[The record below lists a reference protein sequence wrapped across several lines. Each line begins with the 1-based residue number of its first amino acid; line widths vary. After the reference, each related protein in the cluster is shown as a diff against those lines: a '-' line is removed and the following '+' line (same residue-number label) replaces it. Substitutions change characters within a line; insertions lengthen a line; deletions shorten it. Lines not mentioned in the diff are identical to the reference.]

1 MEKSVEIAVDID
13 WANEDDET
21 LSSEDDDIRNRCDLI
36 SIAIINIIR
45 IKNKRLI
52 RAIITKIRIKS
63 VVVWFN
69 CLLVEEYKLKIDVF
83 ALRKD
88 PFGKYSYSCRDI
100 DNGPHRLPL
109 HVVPIRNEYQKSYE
123 ETFLGDKKRLRWHA
137 PH

>member
-63 VVVWFN
+63 VVV
-69 CLLVEEYKLKIDVF
+69 
-83 ALRKD
+83 
-88 PFGKYSYSCRDI
+88 
-100 DNGPHRLPL
+100 
-109 HVVPIRNEYQKSYE
+109 
-123 ETFLGDKKRLRWHA
+123 
-137 PH
+137 